1 MRPTRFATCVALT
14 IALLAATAE
23 AAPLTPGA
31 LLTPVPPEAGPT
43 GGVVLATQTS
53 PFVSSTYT
61 GELVSSVIQGD
72 TTNALGGLTFTYVL
86 RNITGSHS
94 INRLSING
102 FDGFTTDVSASSPL
116 VAGTVVPAYA
126 DREASGTSIGF
137 SWVAAPIGTGAVGP
151 GQSSATLVVQTNS
164 PVFVP
169 TSAFVLDGFPAGML
183 AFAPVPEPST
193 FVLAGSGLAL
203 MAYGFSRRRRS
214 AK

>member
-1 MRPTRFATCVALT
+1 MRPTRFATCVAL
-14 IALLAATAE
+14 IMALLAATAD
-23 AAPLTPGA
+23 AAPLAPGA
-31 LLTPVPPEAGPT
+31 LLTPVPAEAGPT

-53 PFVSSTYT
+53 PFVSTTYT

-86 RNITGSHS
+86 RNITGTHS

-102 FDGFTTDVSASSPL
+102 FDGFTTDVSASSP
-116 VAGTVVPAYA
+116 VAAGTIVPAYS
-126 DREASGTSIGF
+126 DRESSGTSIGF
-137 SWVAAPIGTGAVGP
+137 SWVAAPIGSGAVGP

-203 MAYGFSRRRRS
+203 MAYGFSRRRR
-214 AK
+214 AQ

>member
-1 MRPTRFATCVALT
+1 MRLTRFSTCVALT

-23 AAPLTPGA
+23 AATLAPGT
-31 LLTPVPPEAGPT
+31 LLTPVPAEAEPV

-53 PFVSSTYT
+53 PFVSTTYT
-61 GELVSSVIQGD
+61 GELVSTVIQND
-72 TTNALGGLTFTYVL
+72 TSNALGGLTFTYEL
-86 RNITGSHS
+86 RNLTGTHS

-102 FDGFTTDVSASSPL
+102 WDGFLTDVSASSP
-116 VAGTVVPAYA
+116 VPAGRVVPAYA

-137 SWVAAPIGTGAVGP
+137 SWVAAPIGSGAVGP
-151 GQSSATLVVQTNS
+151 SQTSATLVIQTNS

-193 FVLAGSGLAL
+193 VVLAGTGLAL
-203 MAYGFSRRRRS
+203 IVYSFSRRRRS
-214 AK
+214 GQ